1 MRPPEAVHLMVRSRS
16 TKLGPTGALPP
27 LGRDEFAR
35 RRRQFMKTMGRDA
48 MAIVAAAPVPMRNN
62 DVEFAYRQDSYFHYL
77 TGFDEP
83 ESVAVL
89 MPGRPQGDY
98 LLFVRDRDPARETW
112 DGRRAGPVGARRD
125 YGATD
130 AFPISDID
138 EILPGLLEGRAK
150 LYYSVGHDREFD
162 QRVVG
167 WVNRLRAEAKQG
179 RHAPHEMV
187 ALEHVLNEMRLFK
200 SRGEIE
206 RMREAARIAAAAH
219 VRAMRFCRPGRY
231 EYEIEA
237 ELRHEFA
244 RWRADISYLPI
255 VGGGANG
262 CILHYRENE
271 SVLNDGDLL
280 LIDAGCEYQSY
291 ASDITRTFPVNGRYT
306 DTQRAAYEV
315 VLEANL
321 AAIDA
326 VRVGNDWNRPHEV
339 AVEVLTAGMVKLGL
353 LKGRVPSLIKSQE
366 YRRFY
371 MHRTGHWLGMDVHDV
386 GDYKIGDA
394 WRLLEPGMVLTI
406 EPGLYVAPGT
416 RGVPPE
422 LRGLGIRIEDDVLVT
437 DDEPEVLTAGVP
449 KAVAEIED
457 LMSAA

>member
-1 MRPPEAVHLMVRSRS
+1 MVRSRS

-89 MPGRPQGDY
+89 MPGRPQGTT

-219 VRAMRFCRPGRY
+219 VRAMRFVGPAVTSTRSRPNCVTSS
-231 EYEIEA
+231 
-237 ELRHEFA
+237 H
-244 RWRADISYLPI
+244 
-255 VGGGANG
+255 GGAPTSRI
-262 CILHYRENE
+262 C
-271 SVLNDGDLL
+271 
-280 LIDAGCEYQSY
+280 
-291 ASDITRTFPVNGRYT
+291 
-306 DTQRAAYEV
+306 
-315 VLEANL
+315 
-321 AAIDA
+321 
-326 VRVGNDWNRPHEV
+326 
-339 AVEVLTAGMVKLGL
+339 
-353 LKGRVPSLIKSQE
+353 PS
-366 YRRFY
+366 
-371 MHRTGHWLGMDVHDV
+371 W
-386 GDYKIGDA
+386 A
-394 WRLLEPGMVLTI
+394 
-406 EPGLYVAPGT
+406 VAPM
-416 RGVPPE
+416 
-422 LRGLGIRIEDDVLVT
+422 
-437 DDEPEVLTAGVP
+437 
-449 KAVAEIED
+449 VA
-457 LMSAA
+457 SCTTVRTSPS

>member
-1 MRPPEAVHLMVRSRS
+1 
-16 TKLGPTGALPP
+16 
-27 LGRDEFAR
+27 
-35 RRRQFMKTMGRDA
+35 MKTMGRDA
-48 MAIVAAAPVPMRNN
+48 IAIVAAAPVPMRNN

-77 TGFDEP
+77 TGFGEP

-89 MPGRPQGDY
+89 IPGRPQGEY

-125 YGATD
+125 HSADD
-130 AFPISDID
+130 AFPIDDID
-138 EILPGLLEGRAK
+138 EILPGLLEGRSK

-206 RMREAARIAAAAH
+206 RMREAARIAATAH
-219 VRAMRFCRPGRY
+219 VRAMRFCRPGRF
-231 EYEIEA
+231 EYEVEA

-280 LIDAGCEYQSY
+280 LIDAGCEYQTY
-291 ASDITRTFPVNGRYT
+291 ASDITRTFPVNGRFSAA
-306 DTQRAAYEV
+306 QRAAYDV

-339 AVEVLTAGMVKLGL
+339 AVEVLTAGYDPAAPVSAWALAIARHKLVDLWRRRGRREGL
-353 LKGRVPSLIKSQE
+353 HDPIDDVAEHLLAAEPDDGGA
-366 YRRFY
+366 RRDLAVLLQGLPPAQR
-371 MHRTGHWLGMDVHDV
+371 HAIELTKLEGLSVAEAAQRTGASESAIKVQVHR
-386 GDYKIGDA
+386 GLK
-394 WRLLEPGMVLTI
+394 RLAALV
-406 EPGLYVAPGT
+406 
-416 RGVPPE
+416 
-422 LRGLGIRIEDDVLVT
+422 RGLGV
-437 DDEPEVLTAGVP
+437 
-449 KAVAEIED
+449 
-457 LMSAA
+457 